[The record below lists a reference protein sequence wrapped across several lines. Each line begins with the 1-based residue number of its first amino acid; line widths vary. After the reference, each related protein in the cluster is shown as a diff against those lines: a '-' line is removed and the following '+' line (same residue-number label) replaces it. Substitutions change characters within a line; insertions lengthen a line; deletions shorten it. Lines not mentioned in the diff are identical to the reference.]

1 MLYVHWS
8 GVVVPALH
16 GAQAGGDPAVV
27 APRLRPRH
35 PAEHQRA
42 PPPALQR
49 RPLPEPGE
57 AGGGRGGGGVGAA
70 EVGGAAR
77 GDHLVPGVLG
87 DDRDHCRGGAT
98 ISSSLSSD
106 YCKSIYLNTP
116 GSQLKNTEFDEQLN
130 I

>member
-1 MLYVHWS
+1 MLYALCALVWS

-27 APRLRPRH
+27 PPRLRPRH

-87 DDRDHCRGGAT
+87 DDRDHCRGGA
-98 ISSSLSSD
+98 I
-106 YCKSIYLNTP
+106 I
-116 GSQLKNTEFDEQLN
+116 F
-130 I
+130 IIFI